1 MWFLKYKL
9 IDNNLI
15 QSARIKFIESLVEE
29 KSNDSQS
36 TKKKKIIYGNI
47 KVAIKDQNYAYI
59 REVY

>member
-36 TKKKKIIYGNI
+36 TKKKKKLYM
-47 KVAIKDQNYAYI
+47 AILKLLSKTKTMRI
-59 REVY
+59 